1 VSATPAEAGDSI
13 QIINKETQMSQ
24 DTYRRVESDP
34 AFQQLVQRR
43 GRLAVRLSLVV
54 LGTYYAFMAVVA
66 FAPGVLGQALFEGST
81 LTVGVPVGAALIAGS
96 WLLTGLYVRRA
107 NTEFDQL
114 TRDIVERNT

>member
-1 VSATPAEAGDSI
+1 
-13 QIINKETQMSQ
+13 MSQ
-24 DTYRRVESDP
+24 DICRRVESDP

-43 GRLAVRLSLVV
+43 GRLAVRLSLLV

-66 FAPGVLGQALFEGST
+66 FAPGVFGQSLFEGST
-81 LTVGVPVGAALIAGS
+81 LTVGVPVGAVLIVGS

-114 TRDIVERNT
+114 TREIVERNT